1 MGKSLLLKK
10 SLTRFYPLLQGNTVA
25 GTRQLLC
32 KLHLNSKI
40 LTLCPQFILLMSMQ
54 LEQYTKEKL
63 WQMLLETVHASVMYP
78 THKAYTRDVLLKEK
92 PDIKPEELASRL
104 NVPLSEAL
112 VILEELT
119 TEKLSRN

>member
-1 MGKSLLLKK
+1 
-10 SLTRFYPLLQGNTVA
+10 
-25 GTRQLLC
+25 
-32 KLHLNSKI
+32 
-40 LTLCPQFILLMSMQ
+40 MSMQ

-104 NVPLSEAL
+104 NVPLSEAM